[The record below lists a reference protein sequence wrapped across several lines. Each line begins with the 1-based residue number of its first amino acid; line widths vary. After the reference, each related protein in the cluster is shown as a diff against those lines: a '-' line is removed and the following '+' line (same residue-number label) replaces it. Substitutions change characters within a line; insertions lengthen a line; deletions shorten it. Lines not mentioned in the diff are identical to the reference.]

1 MKHSKPTNLEVWHS
15 KGKRGGGVNLLKSDR
30 GSCAVSA
37 LSSFS
42 LQCFPKTHDRIFEG
56 CEEHSASGIMLA
68 DEGGQSC
75 AVSDPRSFRFQRV
88 SFPLWLGSLK

>member
-1 MKHSKPTNLEVWHS
+1 VGVGGRDGGEQWEER
-15 KGKRGGGVNLLKSDR
+15 GGGGVNLLKSDR

-42 LQCFPKTHDRIFEG
+42 LQCASFPKTHDRIFEG
-56 CEEHSASGIMLA
+56 CEERSTSGIMLA